1 MKLSTKGRY
10 GLRAMVDLALN
21 AEEGHLALSAIA
33 DRQNISMQ
41 YLEQVFSI
49 LRKAELVRSVKG
61 ANGGYSLMTPASKIT
76 VGSILKALEG
86 NLSIVG
92 NRTESEDGSQN
103 PIEQCIRESLW
114 DKIDE
119 NINTFIES
127 ITLADLAE
135 NTRNYTVDSEI
146 MFHI

>member
-61 ANGGYSLMTPASKIT
+61 ANGGYSLMTPASNIT

-86 NLSIVG
+86 NLSIAG
-92 NRTESEDGSQN
+92 NRSENEEGGLN
-103 PIEQCIRESLW
+103 PIEQCIRESIW
-114 DKIDE
+114 DKLDE
-119 NINTFIES
+119 NINAFIES

-135 NTRNYTVDSEI
+135 NTRKYTVDSEI

>member
-61 ANGGYSLMTPASKIT
+61 ANGGYSLMTPASNIT

-86 NLSIVG
+86 NLSIAG
-92 NRTESEDGSQN
+92 NRSESEEGGLN
-103 PIEQCIRESLW
+103 PIEQCIRESIW
-114 DKIDE
+114 DKLDE
-119 NINTFIES
+119 NINAFIES

-135 NTRNYTVDSEI
+135 NTRKYTVDSEI

>member
-21 AEEGHLALSAIA
+21 VEEGHIALNSIA
-33 DRQNISMQ
+33 ERQKISVQ
-41 YLEQVFSI
+41 YLEQVFST

-61 ANGGYSLMTPASKIT
+61 ANGGYTLAMHPSNIT

-92 NRTESEDGSQN
+92 KITEAEDGDQN
-103 PIEQCIRESLW
+103 PIERCIRDSIW

-119 NINTFIES
+119 TINLFIES
-127 ITLADLAE
+127 VSLADLADASQK
-135 NTRNYTVDSEI
+135 YTVETEFI
-146 MFHI
+146 FQI

>member
-33 DRQNISMQ
+33 DRQHISMQ

-61 ANGGYSLMTPASKIT
+61 ANGGYTLATHASKIT

-86 NLSIVG
+86 NLSIAG
-92 NRTESEDGSQN
+92 NRTESEEGGLN
-103 PIEQCIRESLW
+103 PIEQCIRESIW
-114 DKIDE
+114 DKLDE
-119 NINTFIES
+119 NINVFIES

-135 NTRNYTVDSEI
+135 NTRKYTVDSEI

>member
-61 ANGGYSLMTPASKIT
+61 ANGGYTLATQASKIT

-92 NRTESEDGSQN
+92 NRSESEEGSQN

-119 NINTFIES
+119 NINAFIES
-127 ITLADLAE
+127 ITLADVAE
-135 NTRNYTVDSEI
+135 NARKYTVDSEI

>member
-21 AEEGHLALSAIA
+21 VEEGHIALNSIA
-33 DRQNISMQ
+33 ERQKISVQ
-41 YLEQVFSI
+41 YLEQVFST

-61 ANGGYSLMTPASKIT
+61 ANGGYTLAMHASKIT

-92 NRTESEDGSQN
+92 KLVEAEDGDQN
-103 PIEQCIRESLW
+103 PIERCIRESLW

-119 NINTFIES
+119 SVDVFVES
-127 ITLADLAE
+127 ISLADLAE
-135 NTRNYTVDSEI
+135 ASHKYKGDTEF
-146 MFHI
+146 MFQI